1 MKKILVGWEA
11 GQGLGHLS
19 IVAPITK
26 RLAWLQEPAEDIAVG
41 PSLGPELVP
50 DGPQVVRAGLRAV
63 GDDLDLHGLRGFP

>member
-26 RLAWLQEPAEDIAVG
+26 RLAWLQEPAEDIAVRACLRLQG
-41 PSLGPELVP
+41 ESSLGTSTVSQPT
-50 DGPQVVRAGLRAV
+50 
-63 GDDLDLHGLRGFP
+63 GDACYHASRIAT